1 MKVTILLKELLA
13 AGGSEAA
20 YDAWLIDI
28 YTGDQFGSGFVDLNP
43 NSKIPAPIDYGTDK
57 PVRIFASGSILLY
70 LAKKFG
76 RFIPL
81 AAVGRMECMS
91 WLFWQVGSAPYL
103 GGGFAH
109 FYHYAPVKLA
119 YAIDRFTMEAK
130 RQLHVLDQRLAGRRF
145 ILGKDYSIADIAS
158 FPWYGGV
165 MLGWW
170 PFDAAALLSAHAYS
184 NVLRWAESLVKR
196 PAVQRGRWV
205 NSTRSELPGMRR
217 ERHAARDSES

>member
-1 MKVTILLKELLA
+1 MA
-13 AGGSEAA
+13 AGVNEAD

-28 YTGDQFGSGFVDLNP
+28 YKGDQFGSGFVDLNP
-43 NSKIPAPIDYGTDK
+43 NSKIPALIDYGADK
-57 PVRIFASGSILLY
+57 PVRIFESGAILLY
-70 LAKKFG
+70 LAEKFG

-81 AAVGRMECMS
+81 DVVGRMECMS

-109 FYHYAPVKLA
+109 FYHYASVKLE

-130 RQLHVLDQRLAGRRF
+130 RQLHVVDQRLAGRPF

-158 FPWYGGV
+158 FPWYGGL

-170 PFDAAALLSAHAYS
+170 PFDAAEFLSVHEYS
-184 NVLRWAESLVKR
+184 NVLRWAESLVER
-196 PAVQRGRWV
+196 PAVQRGRRV
-205 NSTRSELPGMRR
+205 NSTRSDLPGMLRDGTALAILR
-217 ERHAARDSES
+217 ADAADR